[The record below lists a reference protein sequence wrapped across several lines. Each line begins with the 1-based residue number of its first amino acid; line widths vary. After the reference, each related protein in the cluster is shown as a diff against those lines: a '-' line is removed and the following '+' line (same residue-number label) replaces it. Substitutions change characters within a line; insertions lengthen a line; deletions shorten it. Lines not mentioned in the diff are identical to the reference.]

1 MNPLWRV
8 PGERDTAAKA
18 LPIHSMTIT
27 IIGGNGFLG
36 QRLRARL
43 AAEDSHAD
51 VLVVARRPLAADV
64 RQAVADVCDADSL
77 TAALPQGAVVVNLAA
92 EHRDDAEL
100 ERYREVNVDGARN
113 VCDAARRRG
122 VRTIV
127 FTSSVAVYGAAA
139 DTRES
144 APCQPADHYGASKL
158 AAERVYRQWQ
168 AESPDERTLVIV
180 RPAPVFGEDGAG
192 NVARLIGRIAS
203 PRFVLIGTGR
213 NLKSLAYVDN
223 VAAFLAFSLALPQG
237 VHLYNYVDKPD
248 LTTAALVAL
257 VRRELDLPANDRL
270 RIPYPVAFG
279 AAVLLDA
286 LARLAGRD
294 FAITTARVSRFCA
307 TTVYETSVAET
318 GFVAPVPIA
327 EALRRTA
334 RAITGP
340 TQ

>member
-1 MNPLWRV
+1 
-8 PGERDTAAKA
+8 
-18 LPIHSMTIT
+18 MTIT

-36 QRLRARL
+36 RRLRARL
-43 AAEDSHAD
+43 AAQDSSAD
-51 VLVVARRPLAADV
+51 VLVVARRPLRADV
-64 RQAVADVCDADSL
+64 RHAVADVRDVDAL
-77 TAALPQGAVVVNLAA
+77 TAAVPRGAVVVNLAA
-92 EHRDDAEL
+92 EHGDDVEPA
-100 ERYREVNVDGARN
+100 RYCEVNVDGARN

-127 FTSSVAVYGAAA
+127 FTSSVAVYGATQEAG
-139 DTRES
+139 ES
-144 APCQPADHYGASKL
+144 APCLPDDQYGASKL
-158 AAERVYRQWQ
+158 AAECVYGQWQ

-180 RPAPVFGEDGAG
+180 RPAPVFGEGGAG

-213 NLKSLAYVDN
+213 DLKSLAYVDN
-223 VAAFLAFSLALPQG
+223 VAAFLAFCLGLPQG

-257 VRRELDLPANDRL
+257 VRRELDLPASGPL

-279 AAVLLDA
+279 AAAMLDA
-286 LARLAGRD
+286 LARLTGRE
-294 FAITTARVSRFCA
+294 FAVTAARVRRFCA

-318 GFVAPVPIA
+318 GFVAPVPMA

-334 RAITGP
+334 RATARPSG
-340 TQ
+340 